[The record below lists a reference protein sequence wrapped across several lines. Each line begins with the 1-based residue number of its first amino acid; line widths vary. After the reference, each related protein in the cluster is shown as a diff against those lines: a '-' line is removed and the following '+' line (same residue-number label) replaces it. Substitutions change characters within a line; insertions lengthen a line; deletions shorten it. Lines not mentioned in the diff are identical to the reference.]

1 LNGLVKDIEWL
12 PPVFAPTPTVTG
24 LNYDK
29 DRTKFLFFK
38 HSSQKV
44 YCDLNRICMIED
56 QACEWYEPQYYKQF
70 GELFDLSFLLP
81 LFDLIWLKYTG
92 VDGSICKCVLKAKA
106 VGKIKCVATCGMQ
119 LIVRSGEV
127 CSEVKRIG
135 YIRDR
140 DEPVEL
146 RLGDTLLLY
155 ISTSL
160 A

>member
-1 LNGLVKDIEWL
+1 
-12 PPVFAPTPTVTG
+12 
-24 LNYDK
+24 
-29 DRTKFLFFK
+29 
-38 HSSQKV
+38 
-44 YCDLNRICMIED
+44 M
-56 QACEWYEPQYYKQF
+56 
-70 GELFDLSFLLP
+70 FDLGFLTP

-106 VGKIKCVATCGMQ
+106 VGKIKCAATCGMQ
-119 LIVRSGEV
+119 IVVRASEV

-155 ISTSL
+155 ISTAL